1 MILHLTD
8 DVHIINSAYTL
19 FEKYYP
25 NQNVFIVQVAR
36 NQPTL
41 NHVKQEKRIYFTPYT
56 TTKGFKLIHQIAK
69 QHEIKYVF
77 VHYLSPTKAAI
88 AIQLQR
94 KLGARVGWFF
104 FGADLYECLSKLG
117 KYQLNDQPTQ
127 YEGQMNPKNLMKNL
141 FFFYRFGKMPF
152 QAYSDFILSFDY
164 FYFWNEYDFKL
175 LKQHFIC
182 KAKFKAFAY
191 YGLIDRNSK
200 RIGPNCGLKILVNHS
215 ASANG
220 NHLTVLNHL
229 DSIIENA
236 EIIVPLSYGST
247 EVRKQVIDYSLV
259 SNKNRIHPLLQFVT
273 TEEYYKLLSTITI
286 AVFGQRRQEGAA
298 NIFYLLSVGVKIFL
312 RNENNMI
319 QWLRNKGFIVFSFED
334 DLCSDRDL
342 LPLSPSDVQ
351 KNHSIYAEVF
361 SHQREVESMLKLLD

>member
-1 MILHLTD
+1 MILHLAD

-19 FEKYYP
+19 FEKHYP

-36 NQPTL
+36 NQPSL
-41 NHVKQEKRIYFTPYT
+41 NHVKQEKRIFFAPYT
-56 TTKGFKLIHQIAK
+56 TTNGLRLIHQIAK
-69 QHEIKYVF
+69 QYEIKYVF

-88 AIQLQR
+88 AIQLQK

-117 KYQLNDQPTQ
+117 RYQLNDQPIQ
-127 YEGQMNPKNLMKNL
+127 YGRQISLKNFMKNL
-141 FFFYRFGKMPF
+141 FFLYRYGKMPF
-152 QAYSDFILSFDY
+152 QAYSDFISRFDY

-182 KAKFKAFAY
+182 NAKFKPFAY
-191 YGLIDRNSK
+191 YGLIDRSNRTITPDKS
-200 RIGPNCGLKILVNHS
+200 LKILVNHS

-220 NHLTVLNHL
+220 NHLTVLRRL
-229 DSIIENA
+229 DSIVQNV
-236 EIIVPLSYGST
+236 EIIVPISYGSA
-247 EVRKQVIDYSLV
+247 EIQRQIINYSLK
-259 SNKNRIHPLLQFVT
+259 SFKNRIQPLLQFVAID
-273 TEEYYKLLSTITI
+273 EYYKLLRTIKVAI
-286 AVFGQRRQEGAA
+286 FGQRRQEGAA

-319 QWLRNKGFIVFSFED
+319 QWLRDKGFIVFSFED

-342 LPLSPSDVQ
+342 LPLSPLDAQ
-351 KNHSIYAEVF
+351 KNYSIYNEVF
-361 SHQREVESMLKLLD
+361 SHQREVESMMKLLD